1 MTESFKKAAEEV
13 KTLKTRPSDKEV
25 NALYG
30 LYKQATIGDI
40 DSATARPAS
49 FHIIARRKWDS
60 WTEKKGMSKEEA
72 MAAYVDVV
80 EKLKTKQNIK

>member
-13 KTLKTRPSDKEV
+13 KMLKTRPNREEV
-25 NALYG
+25 KALYG

-40 DSATARPAS
+40 DSATARPGVLD
-49 FHIIARRKWDS
+49 IIGRRKWDS

-80 EKLKTKQNIK
+80 DKLKTKYGP